1 MKNFWELYNLVN
13 KVRLL
18 QIEIDYDNQGKWGA
32 CLETYSGKVIFDEQY
47 FDTYFDL
54 IDTLYSELKSYILS
68 DNELIFFKNLI
79 DNE

>member
-18 QIEIDYDNQGKWGA
+18 QIEIYYDNQGKWGA

-47 FDTYFDL
+47 FDTCFDL

>member
-32 CLETYSGKVIFDEQY
+32 CLETYSGKVIFSK
-47 FDTYFDL
+47 L
-54 IDTLYSELKSYILS
+54 LKQCYLLFLQLKTKTTI
-68 DNELIFFKNLI
+68 
-79 DNE
+79 